1 FESIYN
7 ERTYN
12 WGEDDIVEYSHVM
25 DPKNNFL
32 HEKHQ
37 LVVCCKATVKYNRT
51 EIQSLSAIANH
62 RKSKFQSNQKS
73 LLDSGEFSDFT
84 VVIGSTEIPVH
95 KIILSAHSPIFKAM
109 FSMHTK
115 ESQENKV
122 DISDVSV
129 DVMKDFLQFI
139 YTGVAPE
146 DDRLSLELLT
156 LADK

>member
-1 FESIYN
+1 
-7 ERTYN
+7 
-12 WGEDDIVEYSHVM
+12 M

-37 LVVCCKATVKYNRT
+37 LVVCCKATVNYNRT
-51 EIQSLSAIANH
+51 DIQSLPAIANH

-122 DISDVSV
+122 DIPDASV
-129 DVMKDFLQFI
+129 DVMKDFLLFI
-139 YTGVAPE
+139 YTGVTPE
-146 DDRLSLELLT
+146 GDRLSLELLT